1 MARPLGATVVY
12 IIMAIA
18 SLWWLSL
25 GFLYF
30 FGGWWFWYAGFPFA
44 FLWGIIYGIAGF
56 VGLGLAG
63 GLAAG
68 YRQAYATTIIV
79 AGLFLV
85 FSIPALLNGFGI
97 AGAALSAIVVVLLL
111 IPSVKSFYVQ

>member
-1 MARPLGATVVY
+1 MARPIGATIVY

-18 SLWWLSL
+18 SLWWLTL

-30 FGGWWFWYAGFPFA
+30 FGGFWWWYAGFPFA
-44 FLWGIIYGIAGF
+44 WIWGIFYGIAGF

-68 YRQAYATTIIV
+68 YSQAYSTTMLV
-79 AGLFLV
+79 AILFLI
-85 FSIPALLNGFGI
+85 FSIPALFNGFGI
-97 AGAALSAIVVVLLL
+97 GGAVLSAIVIVLLL
-111 IPSVKSFYVQ
+111 IPSVREFYTK